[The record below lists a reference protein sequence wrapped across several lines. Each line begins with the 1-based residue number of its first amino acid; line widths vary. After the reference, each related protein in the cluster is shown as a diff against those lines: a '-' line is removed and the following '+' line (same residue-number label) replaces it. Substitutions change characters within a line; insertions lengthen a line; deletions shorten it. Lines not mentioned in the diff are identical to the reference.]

1 MRKIISVSLV
11 CIVVLFTLM
20 LTGCSFDTKDIM
32 EGIQKIE
39 QMEQME
45 QEAKE
50 NQENTNE
57 ETDDVFTK
65 KDNELKTMVNQNR
78 SIREEIDWKLAH
90 DEDRGT
96 GDVLK
101 YWTAPLAFD
110 GFQGAGANV
119 KFMSFLPDNS
129 YFGQSLDIDALGEK
143 CIDYRLNFFEDY
155 SKINVD
161 SIALKL
167 DGIFGIDVN
176 KEVLKT
182 TIEDYKTKLIENI
195 EEDKVVDSYVL
206 YDENDIVIKI
216 SAINNKGTEFIAVVG
231 YYLNPYYNN

>member
-1 MRKIISVSLV
+1 MRKIISISLI
-11 CIVVLFTLM
+11 CITVLFALT

-32 EGIQKIE
+32 EGIQKL
-39 QMEQME
+39 EQME

-50 NQENTNE
+50 NQENSNE
-57 ETDDVFTK
+57 ETGDVFTK
-65 KDNELKTMVNQNR
+65 KDNELKAMVDQNR
-78 SIREEIDWKLAH
+78 SILKEIDWKLAH

-101 YWTAPLAFD
+101 YWTGPLAFD

-119 KFMSFLPDNS
+119 KFMSFLPDDC

-155 SKINVD
+155 SQINVD
-161 SIALKL
+161 SIVLKL
-167 DGIFGIDVN
+167 DGIFGIDID

-182 TIEDYKTKLIENI
+182 TIEDYKTKLAENT
-195 EEDKVVDSYVL
+195 EEDKVVGSYIL